1 MLSVNSDNVNILVTC
16 QNVRKMSRG
25 RGYLNFRDKGEIM
38 ASDIREKIIDASWEL
53 FHEKGFGETTIN
65 DIINK
70 ADISK
75 GTFYYYFRSKD
86 NLLDTLSEI
95 LDREYERLRNEEP
108 EGMSAFDKLMWVNY
122 EVHEFIQRNI
132 DYRLFSYLYS
142 AQIIK
147 ETGSSL
153 LDRNRYYFSY
163 IEKIMEEGRKTG
175 ELTDDMS
182 VNEMVK
188 FFTMGERALITEWC
202 MNNGSFDLG
211 TYSRVLFPLMMK
223 GIKR

>member
-1 MLSVNSDNVNILVTC
+1 
-16 QNVRKMSRG
+16 
-25 RGYLNFRDKGEIM
+25 M

-122 EVHEFIQRNI
+122 EVHGFIQRNI

-147 ETGSSL
+147 DTGSSL